1 MLNNFE
7 AATRILNCT
16 VGPGIKAYQSNSGA
30 LRKALYRERLDLFFI
45 DHEFVPLI
53 V

>member
-16 VGPGIKAYQSNSGA
+16 VGQGMKAYQSNNKD
-30 LRKALYRERLDLFFI
+30 LRKAYYRERLDLFFI

-53 V
+53 I